1 MRKSE
6 AIAIKQ
12 ISKDLKLAK
21 QISQFLLLSVKLVPT
36 CVRLLKSLWRTRFWQ
51 GGGDAVICGRAQLK
65 VEVMSLRVKR
75 SNPNK
80 IYQVVIIGGGPA
92 GLTAGLYCARS
103 RFNTLLIEK
112 GIIGGQI
119 TNAERVENYPGFP
132 KGISG
137 IELGQLI
144 HEQATSYG
152 LETLLAEVAKVV
164 PGRKHNLISTSEGDF
179 VAESIII
186 ASGSQFR
193 KLGVPGEDK
202 FVGKGVSYC
211 ATCDGPL
218 FKDKTV
224 AVIGGGDAAVTE
236 ALYLSKF
243 ASSVKV
249 IHRRSQLRA
258 SKILQER
265 AMSEPKIEF
274 IWDAVVTQIEGDGV
288 VKQLLLKSTK
298 NAKII
303 ILELAGVFVAIGSE
317 PNSAQ
322 WRGLL
327 PFDEEGYII
336 TNELMETK
344 IPGVFAAGDVRHN
357 SARQVITAAGDGATA
372 AMSAAR
378 FLSF

>member
-1 MRKSE
+1 
-6 AIAIKQ
+6 
-12 ISKDLKLAK
+12 
-21 QISQFLLLSVKLVPT
+21 
-36 CVRLLKSLWRTRFWQ
+36 
-51 GGGDAVICGRAQLK
+51 VICGRARLK
-65 VEVMSLRVKR
+65 GEVMSLRVKR

-80 IYQVVIIGGGPA
+80 NYQVVIIGGGPA

-103 RFNTLLIEK
+103 RLNTLLIEK
-112 GIIGGQI
+112 GVIGGQI

-144 HEQATSYG
+144 HGQATSYG

-164 PGRKHNLISTSEGDF
+164 PNRRHNLVSTSEGDF

-202 FVGKGVSYC
+202 FVGRGVSYC

-218 FKDKTV
+218 FKGKTV
-224 AVIGGGDAAVTE
+224 AVSGGGDAAVTE

-258 SKILQER
+258 SKIFQER
-265 AMSEPKIEF
+265 AMAEPKIEF
-274 IWDAVVTQIEGDGV
+274 IWDTVVTQIKGDEV
-288 VKQLLLKSTK
+288 VKQLMLKSTK
-298 NAKII
+298 DAKII
-303 ILELAGVFVAIGSE
+303 TLELAGVFVAIGSK
-317 PNSAQ
+317 PNSTQ

-327 PFDEEGYII
+327 PLDEEGYII

-344 IPGVFAAGDVRHN
+344 IPGIFAAGDVRHN
-357 SARQVITAAGDGATA
+357 SARQAITAAGDGATA
-372 AMSAAR
+372 AMSAER

>member
-1 MRKSE
+1 MAMWGMLRFLGGRSYRLNYPTK
-6 AIAIKQ
+6 ILRLLGV
-12 ISKDLKLAK
+12 DLKFQAM
-21 QISQFLLLSVKLVPT
+21 
-36 CVRLLKSLWRTRFWQ
+36 
-51 GGGDAVICGRAQLK
+51 GK
-65 VEVMSLRVKR
+65 VY
-75 SNPNK
+75 N
-80 IYQVVIIGGGPA
+80 VVIIGGGPA

-103 RFNTLLIEK
+103 RLNTLLIEK
-112 GIIGGQI
+112 GVVGGQI

-144 HEQATSYG
+144 HEQAASYG
-152 LETLLAEVAKVV
+152 LETLLAEVTKAV
-164 PGRKHNLISTSEGDF
+164 PSQRHNLVSTSEGDF
-179 VAESIII
+179 VAESIIV

-193 KLGVPGEDK
+193 KLDVPGEDK

-218 FKDKTV
+218 FKGKTV
-224 AVIGGGDAAVTE
+224 AVIGGGDAAIAE

-258 SKILQER
+258 SKIFQEK
-265 AMSEPKIEF
+265 AMVEPKIEF
-274 IWDAVVTQIEGDGV
+274 IWDTVVTQVKGDGV
-288 VKQLLLKSTK
+288 IKQLMLKSTK
-298 NAKII
+298 NAKILT
-303 ILELAGVFVAIGSE
+303 LELAGVFVAIGSE
-317 PNSAQ
+317 PNSTQ

-327 PFDEEGYII
+327 PLDEGGYII

-344 IPGVFAAGDVRHN
+344 IPGIFAAGDVRRN
-357 SARQVITAAGDGATA
+357 SARQAITAAGDGATA
-372 AMSAAR
+372 AISAER

>member
-1 MRKSE
+1 
-6 AIAIKQ
+6 
-12 ISKDLKLAK
+12 
-21 QISQFLLLSVKLVPT
+21 
-36 CVRLLKSLWRTRFWQ
+36 
-51 GGGDAVICGRAQLK
+51 
-65 VEVMSLRVKR
+65 
-75 SNPNK
+75 
-80 IYQVVIIGGGPA
+80 
-92 GLTAGLYCARS
+92 
-103 RFNTLLIEK
+103 
-112 GIIGGQI
+112 
-119 TNAERVENYPGFP
+119 VENYPGFP
-132 KGISG
+132 RGISG

-152 LETLLAEVAKVV
+152 LELLLAEVTKVV
-164 PGRKHNLISTSEGDF
+164 LSSRHNLVSTSEGDF

-218 FKDKTV
+218 FKGKTV
-224 AVIGGGDAAVTE
+224 ALIGGGDAAITE

-249 IHRRSQLRA
+249 VHRRNQLRA

-265 AMSEPKIEF
+265 ALSEPKIEF
-274 IWDAVVTQIEGDGV
+274 IWDTIITQIEGAGT
-288 VKQLLLKSTK
+288 VKRLVLKNTK
-298 NAKII
+298 NGKIS

-327 PFDEEGYII
+327 PLDEAGYIT

-344 IPGVFAAGDVRHN
+344 IPGIFAAGDVRHN

-372 AMSAAR
+372 AISAAR

>member
-1 MRKSE
+1 M
-6 AIAIKQ
+6 
-12 ISKDLKLAK
+12 
-21 QISQFLLLSVKLVPT
+21 
-36 CVRLLKSLWRTRFWQ
+36 
-51 GGGDAVICGRAQLK
+51 
-65 VEVMSLRVKR
+65 
-75 SNPNK
+75 NK
-80 IYQVVIIGGGPA
+80 IYQVVVIGGGPA
-92 GLTAGLYCARS
+92 GLAAGLYCARS
-103 RFNTLLIEK
+103 RLNTLLIEK
-112 GIIGGQI
+112 GIMGGQI

-137 IELGQLI
+137 IDLGQLI
-144 HEQATSYG
+144 HEQAVSYG
-152 LETLLAEVAKVV
+152 LETLPAEVTKAV
-164 PGRKHNLISTSEGDF
+164 PGQRHNLVSTSEGDF
-179 VAESIII
+179 VSESIII

-202 FVGKGVSYC
+202 LVGKGVSYC

-218 FKDKTV
+218 FKGKIV
-224 AVIGGGDAAVTE
+224 AVIGGGDAAITE

-265 AMSEPKIEF
+265 AKGEPKIEF
-274 IWDAVVTQIEGDGV
+274 IWDTVVTQIEGDGL
-288 VKQLLLKSTK
+288 VKQLMLKNTK
-298 NAKII
+298 NAKIS

-327 PFDEEGYII
+327 PLDKVGYVI
-336 TNELMETK
+336 TNEIMETK
-344 IPGVFAAGDVRHN
+344 IPGIFAAGDIRHN
-357 SARQVITAAGDGATA
+357 SARQAITAPGEGATA
-372 AMSAAR
+372 AISAGR